1 MLFNLIFIVFVYWMN
16 NPKIYV
22 SLFWFFYI
30 SIKRNETLMFIQTFN
45 LKGLKT
51 LLLFSKRKSFTTIVL
66 WTTLA
71 RLFRQPKWVLKVQ
84 WLNLFW
90 FKNLFRRLL
99 SFLKRTSDLE
109 LNLED
114 SRYIRFIAI
123 TLYETNLPSHSLSDF
138 SDRM

>member
-1 MLFNLIFIVFVYWMN
+1 MN

-30 SIKRNETLMFIQTFN
+30 FIKRYETLMFIQTFN
-45 LKGLKT
+45 LKRLKT
-51 LLLFSKRKSFTTIVL
+51 LLLSSKRKSFTTIVL

-71 RLFRQPKWVLKVQ
+71 RLFRQPEWVLKVQ

-99 SFLKRTSDLE
+99 SFLKRASDLE
-109 LNLED
+109 LNLKD
-114 SRYIRFIAI
+114 SRYIRFITI
-123 TLYETNLPSHSLSDF
+123 TLDETNLPSHSLSDF